1 MEGRSGPAFS
11 RSHPLMLQRS
21 DPVWTNGEEAGVAR
35 GHERLILCF
44 VNSVLFDIAFLFSIF
59 YRKFV
64 VVETK
69 INLFNVKTVF
79 IMTAQQEEANV
90 DD

>member
-1 MEGRSGPAFS
+1 M
-11 RSHPLMLQRS
+11 
-21 DPVWTNGEEAGVAR
+21 AR

-44 VNSVLFDIAFLFSIF
+44 VNSVLFDIAFLFRSIF

-64 VVETK
+64 VIETK
-69 INLFNVKTVF
+69 INLFNVKKVF